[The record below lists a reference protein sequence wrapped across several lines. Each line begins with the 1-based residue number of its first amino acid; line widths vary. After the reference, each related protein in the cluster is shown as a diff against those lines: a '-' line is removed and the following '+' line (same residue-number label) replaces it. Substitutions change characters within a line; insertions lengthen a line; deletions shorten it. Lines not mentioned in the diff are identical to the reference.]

1 MHELLPAEHGVR
13 VHSKHVVSVIELLPA
28 EHGVRVHSEHVV
40 SVIELLPAE
49 HGVRVSSEHVGIH
62 DEPRLVHN
70 QRDPTVLVRIRT
82 VRRLTLLV
90 FRDCKNNHNF

>member
-1 MHELLPAEHGVR
+1 MVGYINEL
-13 VHSKHVVSVIELLPA
+13 S
-28 EHGVRVHSEHVV
+28 
-40 SVIELLPAE
+40 PAE

-70 QRDPTVLVRIRT
+70 QRDPAVLVRVRT

-90 FRDCKNNHNF
+90 LRDCKNNNKYL